1 MTWRKVLNDLNIIK
15 TEVGIKYNLPPND
28 VINKMILCDQVIY
41 YKKVQNDFK
50 FKISITIKNL

>member
-15 TEVGIKYNLPPND
+15 TEVGIKYNLPSND